1 MWNMEDS
8 KVQKRTWQGPAMSW
22 LAHFLR
28 KLQLSNE
35 LKVISNFMKLSHC
48 TLWLSHSLSIFP
60 LDKSPRMKW
69 LVQQSFRI
77 TSIPASQ
84 DFTRQTEKLTQPR
97 FWCTIIS
104 WQRSGQVK
112 HGQAWSSHQAVQWNV
127 SKYIKVSD
135 ETMIW
140 NVSTHVFSP
149 ITMYHMGLGHSAE
162 QPPQLQRQIL
172 AQATSYFLQFQFVA
186 SVASVASLPGK
197 SSCCCQNP
205 TERTSEEIDRNDI
218 RHFATAIDWL
228 EKCQK
233 MQIVTNQR
241 NPNMCYLSLSPWP
254 LDLFT
259 SYIKIVVLASNSTGL
274 VTQGLDSNS
283 NTSTFNARR
292 LPGFL
297 QDLLRWELNV
307 KPVNQ

>member
-8 KVQKRTWQGPAMSW
+8 KVQKRTWQDRQCHDLHTSYANCNLATNWKSFQILW
-22 LAHFLR
+22 NCRIAHFDCL
-28 KLQLSNE
+28 
-35 LKVISNFMKLSHC
+35 I
-48 TLWLSHSLSIFP
+48 LSIFP

-97 FWCTIIS
+97 FDA
-104 WQRSGQVK
+104 RSYVDKIWTGQ
-112 HGQAWSSHQAVQWNV
+112 GWSSHQAVQSNLSKHIKVYQSIRWNV
-127 SKYIKVSD
+127 VV
-135 ETMIW
+135 TC
-140 NVSTHVFSP
+140 FSR
-149 ITMYHMGLGHSAE
+149 ITWAHMGLGHSAE

-172 AQATSYFLQFQFVA
+172 AQATSYFLRVETEFQFVA

-205 TERTSEEIDRNDI
+205 TARTSEEIDRNDI

-233 MQIVTNQR
+233 M
-241 NPNMCYLSLSPWP
+241 
-254 LDLFT
+254 
-259 SYIKIVVLASNSTGL
+259 
-274 VTQGLDSNS
+274 
-283 NTSTFNARR
+283 
-292 LPGFL
+292 
-297 QDLLRWELNV
+297 
-307 KPVNQ
+307 